1 MVIWLLKDKKG
12 LKIKQTLKKSLTA
25 QLMDIFSQLLAW
37 RYKIQTSLL
46 KTETPLKLLLSKK
59 NCASGNNISGEI
71 SYVGCQRRRFTTGGR

>member
-1 MVIWLLKDKKG
+1 MAFKGQKRLKNQANSKKN
-12 LKIKQTLKKSLTA
+12 LMA

-37 RYKIQTSLL
+37 RYKIQTSFL
-46 KTETPLKLLLSKK
+46 KTETPLKFSLSKK